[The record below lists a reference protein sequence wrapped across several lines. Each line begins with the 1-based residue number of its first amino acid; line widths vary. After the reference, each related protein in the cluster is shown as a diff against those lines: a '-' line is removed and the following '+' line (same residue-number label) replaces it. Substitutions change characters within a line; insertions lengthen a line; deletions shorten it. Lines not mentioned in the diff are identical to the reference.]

1 MPIRKPLRAAAAL
14 VDTVLD
20 EQRRVFAGLSA
31 AGFDRFCRAID
42 AAGRVFLYGV
52 GRNGLMLQAFA
63 MRLGHLGI
71 DAHFV
76 GQLRAPPAGQ
86 GDLLVTAVALGSL
99 PSADAIAAT
108 ARAAGARVAA
118 ITARPRKVRG
128 ADLVLTLR
136 AQTMDD
142 PPRSVLALGGAF
154 ELSLHLAC
162 EAAVARLMAMRKV
175 GHAALRARHTNL
187 L

>member
-1 MPIRKPLRAAAAL
+1 MPNRKPQPAVGF
-14 VDTVLD
+14 VDSVLD
-20 EQRRVFAGLSA
+20 EQRRIFAGLSE
-31 AGFDRFCRAID
+31 AGFDRFCRALD
-42 AAGRVFLYGV
+42 KAGRVFLYGV

-76 GQLRAPPAGQ
+76 GQLRAPPAGP

-99 PSADAIAAT
+99 PSADAIAGA

-142 PPRSVLALGGAF
+142 PPRSALALGGAF

-162 EAAVARLMAMRKV
+162 EAAVGRLMVLRDV
-175 GHAALRARHTNL
+175 GHASLRGRHANL